1 MELDAHALKA
11 FQDDHT
17 IGETPK
23 CAIKFGDDHVV
34 PWTELSEQGATALS
48 LLPRDFAR
56 LRRVYKATH
65 DAELITLAL
74 KLLMVRRVVT
84 LSDSS

>member
-1 MELDAHALKA
+1 MELDAHALEA

-34 PWTELSEQGATALS
+34 PRAELSEEGATRFS
-48 LLPRDFAR
+48 LLPRDFAG
-56 LRRVYKATH
+56 LRRVYKASH
-65 DAELITLAL
+65 DAELMKRGIVLDLAPL
-74 KLLMVRRVVT
+74 
-84 LSDSS
+84 DIG